1 MTMANPKNPNTVPAG
16 ARKRPYRARPARP
29 RRVGILAALAMAVA
43 VLLTAGGCA
52 TIPTY
57 GPVGKSDPLG
67 PRNNSVNISF
77 QQFAPVD
84 GASPESI
91 IRGFIDSG
99 TGISDDF
106 QVARQYLTSG
116 LSQSWAADKRTLVYK
131 NAFTVAP
138 GPGKDTFEATFDVVS
153 TVDATGVLTPA
164 AANATETVEMTLVQ
178 VEGQWRISKAPDGVV
193 LTEAT
198 FQTLYNPVAL
208 YFYDPSFTFGVPDVR
223 WLAGRTSR
231 TATAIVRAM
240 LGGPA
245 PYLKGAV
252 VSAFPNGIALERDSV
267 PVNNGL
273 AKVGLTARPLLETS
287 VKQRQQMHAQLL
299 VTLQKSLNT
308 VTEVQFLADDREVDM
323 GGSADSVSPMVID
336 NPVPNMQVALAKNEL
351 VGYDGTK
358 TAPIVGLDSVAHLA
372 PAVPAVSY
380 SGKNF
385 AFLNTAATQLYTVA
399 PGQQPAVAVNGVG
412 LTPPS
417 FAPNGWLWT
426 AAGDGSGTVAAI
438 NANPG
443 VKDSAPVI
451 LTVPWLVGQHVS
463 TLRISRD
470 GTRAMVISE
479 ANGVSRVSITGIV
492 KSSEVPKELT
502 SPNNLVHTGSPV
514 LGVWVDDGSVA
525 VMAPSATGPVVIE
538 ILDLARAPAQL
549 GELSGVQWL
558 SAGSGVRN
566 VHAQTSSEVYSLVG
580 NNWDLSAKDLAQAS
594 FAG

>member
-1 MTMANPKNPNTVPAG
+1 MTTAKSRNPGALPSAGRGHPN
-16 ARKRPYRARPARP
+16 RARPTRP
-29 RRVGILAALAMAVA
+29 QRAALLAALVMAVV

-57 GPVGKSDPLG
+57 GPVGKSDPLS

-106 QVARQYLTSG
+106 QVARQYLTTG
-116 LSQSWAADKRTLVYK
+116 LAQSWAADKRTLVYK
-131 NAFTVAP
+131 NAFTVTP
-138 GPGKDTFEATFDVVS
+138 GPNKDTFEATFDVVS

-164 AANATETVEMTLVQ
+164 APNATETVEMTLVQ
-178 VEGQWRISKAPDGVV
+178 VEGQWRISKTPDGVV

-240 LGGPA
+240 LAGPA

-252 VSAFPNGIALERDSV
+252 VSSFPNGIALERDSV

-273 AKVGLTARPLLETS
+273 AKVGLTAQPLLETS

-323 GGSADSVSPMVID
+323 GGSADSVPPMVID
-336 NPVPNMQVALAKNEL
+336 NPVPNVQVAVAKNEL
-351 VGYDGTK
+351 VSYDGSK
-358 TAPIVGLDSVAHLA
+358 TTPITGMDSVAHLA
-372 PAVPAVSY
+372 PTAPAISY

-385 AFLNTAATQLYTVA
+385 AFLNASATQLYTVA
-399 PGQQPAVAVNGVG
+399 PGQPVAVAANGVG

-417 FAPNGWLWT
+417 FAPNGWLWS
-426 AAGDGSGTVAAI
+426 AAGDGSGTVVAI
-438 NANPG
+438 NTNAG
-443 VKDSAPVI
+443 VKDAPPVI
-451 LTVPWLVGQHVS
+451 LTVPWLVGQHVT

-470 GTRAMVISE
+470 GTRALIISE
-479 ANGVSRVSITGIV
+479 ANGVNRVSITGIF
-492 KSSEVPKELT
+492 KSSDVPKELT
-502 SPNNLVHTGSPV
+502 APNNLVHTGSPV
-514 LGVWVDDGSVA
+514 LGVWVDDSSVA
-525 VMAPSATGPVVIE
+525 VMAPSATEPVVIE
-538 ILDLARAPAQL
+538 ILDLARAPASLSEL
-549 GELSGVQWL
+549 GGVQWL

-566 VHAQTSSEVYSLVG
+566 VHAQTSNEIYSLVG
-580 NNWDLSAKDLAQAS
+580 NNWDLTGKDLAQAS